1 MGSDFG
7 RLHLLVANLTLL
19 DAAAEGHEALARAL
33 DGCEIARDWQGF
45 PEAVRLLRDSLAVDP
60 RATCWGS
67 RLFLHDAPRVLVGW
81 GGFKGPPTDGSVE
94 IGYAVAP
101 EWQGRGLA
109 TCAVRAM
116 LREAYAAPQVKAV
129 IAHTLPERNAS
140 VRVLEKA
147 GFAPDGVVVSEGKRS
162 VWRFRTSVV
171 ARSEM
176 LLSPGKANCYGTP

>member
-1 MGSDFG
+1 MGSDSG
-7 RLHLLVANLTLL
+7 RLHLLVANLPLL
-19 DAAAEGHEALARAL
+19 DAAAEGDEALARAL

-45 PEAVRLLRDSLAVDP
+45 PEAVGMLRDSLALDP
-60 RATCWGS
+60 GATRWGS
-67 RLFLHDAPRVLVGW
+67 RLFVHDAPRVLVGW
-81 GGFKGPPTDGSVE
+81 GGFKGPPTDASVE

-116 LREAYAAPQVKAV
+116 LREAYAGPEVKAV

-147 GFAPDGVVVSEGKRS
+147 GFAFDGVVVSDGKRS
-162 VWRFRTSVV
+162 VWRFRHLRGCS
-171 ARSEM
+171 
-176 LLSPGKANCYGTP
+176 

>member
-1 MGSDFG
+1 M
-7 RLHLLVANLTLL
+7 
-19 DAAAEGHEALARAL
+19 
-33 DGCEIARDWQGF
+33 
-45 PEAVRLLRDSLAVDP
+45 LRDSLAVDP

-171 ARSEM
+171 ARSED
-176 LLSPGKANCYGTP
+176 AAFAW

>member
-1 MGSDFG
+1 MRFDSG
-7 RLHLLVANLTLL
+7 RLHLLVANLPLL
-19 DAAAEGHEALARAL
+19 DAAAKGDEALARAL

-45 PEAVRLLRDSLAVDP
+45 PEAVGMLRDSVAVDA
-60 RATCWGS
+60 RATRWGS
-67 RLFLHDAPRVLVGW
+67 RLFVHDAPRVVVGW

-101 EWQGRGLA
+101 EWQGCGLA

-116 LREAYAAPQVKAV
+116 LREAYAAPEVKAV

-147 GFAPDGVVVSEGKRS
+147 GFVPDGVLVSDGERS
-162 VWRFRTSVV
+162 VWRFRHL
-171 ARSEM
+171 RSW
-176 LLSPGKANCYGTP
+176 S